1 MNTKRKGRKP
11 TIARK
16 TDKREVFEDFQKLK
30 GRILGMCRSDFK
42 KSPQYAAAKK
52 RAFLGKTIYKCESC
66 GQTFYT
72 GSSQKNYETL
82 REEQYPN
89 LIRMSE
95 RKALDMDHIECVIP
109 YEKTTKEMS
118 LDEIVPRIYCHEDK
132 LQYICKS
139 KCHKEKTAK
148 EKSIRAKYQQIKK
161 LEDNQ

>member
-1 MNTKRKGRKP
+1 MTKKRGRPPTTMRKTTKR
-11 TIARK
+11 
-16 TDKREVFEDFQKLK
+16 DVFEDPYKLK
-30 GRILGMCRSDFK
+30 GRVLGMCRSDFK

-52 RAFLGKTIYKCESC
+52 RAFLGKTVYKCESC

-72 GSSQKNYETL
+72 GASQKNYDQLKED
-82 REEQYPN
+82 QYPD

-109 YEKTTKEMS
+109 YDKTTKEMS

-132 LQYICKS
+132 LQYICKA

-148 EKSIRAKYQQIKK
+148 EKTIRSKYQQLKK
-161 LEDNQ
+161 MEK